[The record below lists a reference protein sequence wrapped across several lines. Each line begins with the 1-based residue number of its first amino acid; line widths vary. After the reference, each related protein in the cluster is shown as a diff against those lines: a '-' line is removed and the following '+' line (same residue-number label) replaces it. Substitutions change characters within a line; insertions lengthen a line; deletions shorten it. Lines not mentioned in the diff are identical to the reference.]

1 MPMQKIHLKNID
13 KAKSTSNWFSLM
25 GIALITLYVHTEA
38 FDPFNTPKLIIL
50 LLLSSWLTG
59 YIFYEIYVMKMQI
72 LSRAFV
78 PYLLSITFILALL
91 ISFLATDVRI
101 IGLLGDTQ
109 RRNGFLQYISVV
121 LVFLYFY
128 ANTNFNNAI
137 NIYKTAVVVGIV
149 MSGYGV
155 MQISGNDFRKWNNP
169 YNSMIS
175 TLGNPNF
182 ASALLA
188 ILFLLSFF
196 GLFLKEMSKIYKLLA
211 IFVLA
216 LSIYAII
223 KSQSRQGLITIAAS
237 LLVFTSA
244 YLFLKNRR
252 KGLVLMLPAGLIA
265 TTSIL
270 GMLQVGPLTSLLYKP
285 SVSVRGYY
293 WQAATEMF
301 LAKPLT
307 GIGLDRYGAYFK
319 QYRDQEYSLK
329 YGFDITSSNAH
340 NTILQLFSTG
350 GVFVGVT
357 YLTIILFVLIAGI
370 YKLPRLE
377 PSKQKV
383 LLGLICAWIGFQ
395 AQSFIS
401 IDNIGI
407 SVWGWLLAGAILG
420 LSWKDEDTIA
430 ISGKAPIP
438 KKNNLTFNSFF
449 IQRFVSLTFLVPSI
463 IFSYFLAQ
471 SEVNAAKV
479 QAFTAPNSSTNK
491 PIVLNFANKVLSNP
505 ISDPYYK
512 FISSLSLYDMGY
524 KDEAYEEIGK
534 LLVQDPINLNYL
546 NGLAVLYSIDDQKN
560 LEIEIRKQIATY
572 DPWNAKNY
580 FNLMVIY
587 QDSGD
592 VNSAIEV
599 KTKILSFASNTEI
612 GRITEERFDS

>member
-1 MPMQKIHLKNID
+1 MTMRKGQLKNTN
-13 KAKSTSNWFSLM
+13 KGKSNSNWFSLV

-72 LSRAFV
+72 LSRALV
-78 PYLLSITFILALL
+78 PYLLSITFILTLL

-101 IGLLGDTQ
+101 IALLGDTQ
-109 RRNGFLQYISVV
+109 RRNGFIQYISVV
-121 LVFLYFY
+121 MVFLYFY

-137 NIYKTAVVVGIV
+137 NIYKIAIVVGIV
-149 MSGYGV
+149 MSAYGV

-196 GLFLKEMSKIYKLLA
+196 GLFLKEMPKIYKLLA

-237 LLVFTSA
+237 LLVFSSA

-252 KGLVLMLPAGLIA
+252 KGLVIMLPAGLIA
-265 TTSIL
+265 ATSIL

-293 WQAATEMF
+293 WQAAKEMF

-357 YLTIILFVLIAGI
+357 YLTIVLFVLIAGI

-383 LLGLICAWIGFQ
+383 LLGLICAWIGFH

-438 KKNNLTFNSFF
+438 KKNNLTFNTFF
-449 IQRFVSLTFLVPSI
+449 IQRFVSLMFLVPSI

-534 LLVQDPINLNYL
+534 LLIQDPINLNYL
-546 NGLAVLYSIDDQKN
+546 NGLAVLYSIDNEKK
-560 LEIEIRKQIATY
+560 LEIEIRKKIAIY

-592 VNSAIEV
+592 LDSALEV
-599 KTKILSFASNTEI
+599 KTKILSFASNTDI